1 MNTARSVKPPH
12 ILLIEPDNLVRGTL
26 AGVCRDLGLAR
37 VHQATSVA
45 AATGW
50 LDSRDLQ
57 GILVALDEEGVAM
70 ELLTAVR
77 AGKYACPA
85 KLVIAVMSST
95 CTVET
100 AKALKALDVM
110 RFLLQPFKLRDAI
123 LTLEQMG
130 VAAKAVVP
138 TSAVN
143 DASAGQVGAQAAQ
156 RADTESH
163 PEPEPESG
171 VESQPGVDADAEA
184 EADSTSEAHSA

>member
-1 MNTARSVKPPH
+1 MSTVRPVKPPH

-57 GILVALDEEGVAM
+57 GILVALDDEGAAM

-77 AGKYACPA
+77 AGQYACPA
-85 KLVIAVMSST
+85 NLVIAVMSST

-130 VAAKAVVP
+130 VAAAEARAAEGADE
-138 TSAVN
+138 TDTAREN
-143 DASAGQVGAQAAQ
+143 EAGDRLGADAEGEA
-156 RADTESH
+156 E
-163 PEPEPESG
+163 
-171 VESQPGVDADAEA
+171 AEA
-184 EADSTSEAHSA
+184 EADSDADADSEAHSV